1 MTDRFAKRVKTAGD
15 ACSKKKDKRSVAVG
29 RYIFVLILSSL
40 FFIPLSAQTT
50 EMETR
55 YNALAER
62 FDGRDKL
69 LQRDLKNYLQAY
81 PYTTFLDEVHFM
93 QGVLQVEKGHYK
105 QGLKILEPIDVK
117 ALTRAHQTD
126 YSFYR
131 GYAYLMMQEY
141 QRASIYFSQ
150 LGKSNSR
157 YTTRGTYYYAYC
169 MYKLERYDKAL
180 PALKSLE
187 DDPRYAKTVPYYLT
201 QIYYATGN
209 YEEAEARANALLREH
224 QEDLNNGELHRILGE
239 MSYLKE
245 DYNGAVEH
253 LKIYQK
259 SAAENKEELLRN
271 DMFMLGTAQYRLGQ
285 YDAAI
290 VSLKQVKQEQD
301 SISEAACLT
310 LGNAYVQLGR
320 PEQAKLSY
328 QAAAGYKIT
337 PAVAEEAAYN
347 YTLCTYQS
355 SSALGES
362 VRAFN
367 DFLTQYPAS
376 KYEGRI
382 YQLLSDAL
390 MQSKNYAAAIQTLDS
405 IPSPTPKMLQTK
417 QYLRYQLGA
426 DNFLQGKMQQSAD
439 WMTEVIKHDAE
450 SPQYTTEAYY
460 IRAEANYRLRNYA
473 SSEADLNTFFSR
485 PGVKRSANYSVA
497 RYLQGYTCFSQKQ
510 YDKARDAF
518 SAYIDAASATEP
530 TYADALNR
538 IGDCYFNGRQ
548 FPQAISY
555 YSQVANLQAS
565 GTDYALFQK
574 GYALG
579 LQHKY
584 SEKISV
590 LRDLVNR
597 YPKSDYAD
605 DGVYEIARAQLQQD
619 DERGAITTYE
629 QLLSTYP
636 HSTLARKASLERAM
650 LFRNLGQNDQAIA
663 AYRQTIEKYPATEE
677 AYTALDALQALYIE
691 SGNVDEFL
699 TYSKNLAKMNMNV
712 TTAEDSLLYA
722 AAEMQYMQAAYQKA
736 TVSLNNYITQYCA
749 GGRYCTTARYYL
761 ADSYYR
767 LGKTTE
773 ALGQYVV
780 LAEMNANPYQEEA
793 AMRVAEICYDKGDW
807 KGALD
812 GFYRMH
818 ALASTRENTTIARLG
833 ILRCS
838 RQLGR
843 HQAAIDIAGQLL
855 SDTPVSDETKAEAMY
870 GRAKAYIALNQ
881 WTKAQPDLKDLAKE
895 VRTEQGAE
903 AKYLLAQSYFEAG
916 DTESAE
922 AQVMEFTQMNT
933 QQQYWLARALVLL
946 SDINRTRGEYFQ
958 ARQYLLVLQQ
968 NYTIKG
974 DDIPALV
981 SARLAELD
989 KIEQPVEKEVN
1000 DEEE

>member
-1 MTDRFAKRVKTAGD
+1 MRKSIQLGILGLLGFLG
-15 ACSKKKDKRSVAVG
+15 
-29 RYIFVLILSSL
+29 VLVS
-40 FFIPLSAQTT
+40 PLSAQTT
-50 EMETR
+50 EMETH
-55 YNALAER
+55 YKALEAR

-69 LQRDLKNYLQAY
+69 LQRDLKDYLQAY

-105 QGLKILEPIDVK
+105 QGLKILEPIDIK
-117 ALTRAHQTD
+117 ALTRPHQTD

-150 LGKSNSR
+150 LSKGNSR

-180 PALKSLE
+180 PALKALE
-187 DDPRYAKTVPYYLT
+187 NDPQYSKTVPYYLT
-201 QIYYATGN
+201 QIYYATGD
-209 YEEAEARANALLREH
+209 YEEAEARANTLLREYP
-224 QEDLNNGELHRILGE
+224 ESLNNNELHRILGE
-239 MSYLKE
+239 MAYMKK
-245 DYNGAVEH
+245 DYRGAADH
-253 LKIYQK
+253 LAKYRK
-259 SAAENKEELLRN
+259 AAAENKEELLRS
-271 DMFMLGTAQYRLGQ
+271 DMFMLGTAQYQLGE
-285 YDAAI
+285 YEAA
-290 VSLKQVKQEQD
+290 VSSLKQVKQEQD

-310 LGNAYVQLGR
+310 MGNAYVQLGQ

-337 PAVAEEAAYN
+337 PSVAEEAAYN

-367 DFLTQYPAS
+367 DFLNQFPDS
-376 KYEGRI
+376 KYEGKV

-405 IPSPTPKMLQTK
+405 IPNPTPKMRETK

-426 DNFLQGKMQQSAD
+426 DHFLQGKMQQSAE

-450 SPQYTTEAYY
+450 SSKYTTEAYY
-460 IRAEANYRLRNYA
+460 VRAEANYRLRNYA
-473 SSEADLNTFFSR
+473 ASEQDLNTFFSR
-485 PGVKRSANYSVA
+485 PGAKGSENYSIA
-497 RYLQGYTCFSQKQ
+497 RYLQGYTYFSQKQ
-510 YDKARDAF
+510 YDKARNAF
-518 SAYIDAASATEP
+518 ISYIDAALATET

-538 IGDCYFNGRQ
+538 IGDCYFNARQ

-555 YSQVANLQAS
+555 YSQVANLQAA

-590 LRDLVNR
+590 LNDLVKR

-619 DERGAITTYE
+619 DERGAIATYE
-629 QLLSTYP
+629 QLLSAYP

-650 LFRNLGQNDQAIA
+650 LFRNLNQNDQAIA
-663 AYRQTIEKYPATEE
+663 AYRQTIERYPATEE
-677 AYTALDALQALYIE
+677 AYTALDALQALYVE
-691 SGNVDEFL
+691 SGNVDEYL
-699 TYSKNLAKMNMNV
+699 TYSKTLAKMNMNV

-722 AAEMQYMQAAYQKA
+722 AAEMQYMQASYQKA
-736 TVSLNNYITQYCA
+736 TVSLSNYITQYCA
-749 GGRYCTTARYYL
+749 GGRYCTVARYYL

-767 LGKTTE
+767 LGKTSE
-773 ALGQYVV
+773 ALAQYIV

-793 AMRVAEICYDKGDW
+793 ATRVAEICYDKGDW

-838 RQLGR
+838 QQLGR
-843 HQAAIDIAGQLL
+843 HQAAIDIAEQLL
-855 SDTPVSDETKAEAMY
+855 SDTPVSDETKAEALY
-870 GRAKAYIALNQ
+870 GRAKAYIALGQ
-881 WTKAQPDLKDLAKE
+881 WSKAQPDLKILARE
-895 VRTEQGAE
+895 VRTPQGAE
-903 AKYLLAQSYFEAG
+903 AKYLLAQSYYEAK
-916 DTESAE
+916 DLDAAES
-922 AQVMEFTQMNT
+922 QVMEFTQMNT

-946 SDINRTRGEYFQ
+946 SDINRSRGEYFQ

-968 NYTIKG
+968 NYLIKG
-974 DDIPALV
+974 DDIPALI

>member
-1 MTDRFAKRVKTAGD
+1 MRKSIQLGILGLLGFLG
-15 ACSKKKDKRSVAVG
+15 
-29 RYIFVLILSSL
+29 VLVS
-40 FFIPLSAQTT
+40 PLSAQTT
-50 EMETR
+50 EMETH
-55 YNALAER
+55 YKALEAR

-69 LQRDLKNYLQAY
+69 LQRDLKDYLQAY

-105 QGLKILEPIDVK
+105 QGLKILEPIDIK
-117 ALTRAHQTD
+117 ALTRPHQTD

-150 LGKSNSR
+150 LSKGNSR

-180 PALKSLE
+180 PALKALE
-187 DDPRYAKTVPYYLT
+187 NDPQYSKTVPYYLT
-201 QIYYATGN
+201 QIYYATGD
-209 YEEAEARANALLREH
+209 YEEAEARANTLLREH
-224 QEDLNNGELHRILGE
+224 PESLNNNELHRILGE
-239 MSYLKE
+239 MAYMKK
-245 DYNGAVEH
+245 DYRGAADH
-253 LKIYQK
+253 LAKYRK
-259 SAAENKEELLRN
+259 AAAENKEELLRS
-271 DMFMLGTAQYRLGQ
+271 DMFMLGTAQYQLGE
-285 YDAAI
+285 YEAA
-290 VSLKQVKQEQD
+290 VSSLKQVKQEQD

-310 LGNAYVQLGR
+310 MGNAYVQLGQ

-337 PAVAEEAAYN
+337 PSVAEEAAYN

-367 DFLTQYPAS
+367 DFLNQFPDS
-376 KYEGRI
+376 KYEGKV

-405 IPSPTPKMLQTK
+405 IPNPTPKMRETK

-426 DNFLQGKMQQSAD
+426 DHFLQGKMQQSAE

-450 SPQYTTEAYY
+450 SSKYTTEAYY
-460 IRAEANYRLRNYA
+460 VRAEANYRLRNYA
-473 SSEADLNTFFSR
+473 ASEQDLNTFFSR
-485 PGVKRSANYSVA
+485 PGAKGSENYSIA
-497 RYLQGYTCFSQKQ
+497 RYLQGYTYFSQKQ
-510 YDKARDAF
+510 YDKARNAF
-518 SAYIDAASATEP
+518 ISYIDAALATET

-538 IGDCYFNGRQ
+538 IGDCYFNARQ

-555 YSQVANLQAS
+555 YSQVANLQAA

-590 LRDLVNR
+590 LNDLVKR

-619 DERGAITTYE
+619 DERGAIATYE
-629 QLLSTYP
+629 QLLSAYP

-650 LFRNLGQNDQAIA
+650 LFRNLNQNDQAIA
-663 AYRQTIEKYPATEE
+663 AYRQTIERYPATEE
-677 AYTALDALQALYIE
+677 AYTALDALQALYVE
-691 SGNVDEFL
+691 SGNVDEYL
-699 TYSKNLAKMNMNV
+699 TYSKTLAKMNMNV

-722 AAEMQYMQAAYQKA
+722 AAEMQYMQASYQKA
-736 TVSLNNYITQYCA
+736 TVSLSNYITQYCA
-749 GGRYCTTARYYL
+749 GGRYCTVARYYL

-767 LGKTTE
+767 LGKTSE
-773 ALGQYVV
+773 ALAQYIV

-793 AMRVAEICYDKGDW
+793 ATRVAEICYDKGDW

-838 RQLGR
+838 QQLGR
-843 HQAAIDIAGQLL
+843 HQAAIDIADQLL
-855 SDTPVSDETKAEAMY
+855 SDTPVSDETKAEALY
-870 GRAKAYIALNQ
+870 GRAKAYIALGQ
-881 WTKAQPDLKDLAKE
+881 WSKAQPDLKILARE
-895 VRTEQGAE
+895 VRTPQGAE
-903 AKYLLAQSYFEAG
+903 AKYLLAQSYYEAR
-916 DTESAE
+916 DLDAAES
-922 AQVMEFTQMNT
+922 QVMEFTQMNT

-946 SDINRTRGEYFQ
+946 SDINRSRGEYFQ

-968 NYTIKG
+968 NYLIKG
-974 DDIPALV
+974 DDIPALI

-1000 DEEE
+1000 DEED

>member
-1 MTDRFAKRVKTAGD
+1 MRKSIQLGILGLLGFLG
-15 ACSKKKDKRSVAVG
+15 
-29 RYIFVLILSSL
+29 VLVS
-40 FFIPLSAQTT
+40 PLSAQTT
-50 EMETR
+50 EMETH
-55 YNALAER
+55 YKALEAR

-69 LQRDLKNYLQAY
+69 LQRDLKDYLQAY

-105 QGLKILEPIDVK
+105 QGLKILEPIDIK
-117 ALTRAHQTD
+117 ALTRPHQTD

-150 LGKSNSR
+150 LSKGNSR

-180 PALKSLE
+180 PALKALE
-187 DDPRYAKTVPYYLT
+187 NDPQYSKTVPYYLT
-201 QIYYATGN
+201 QIYYATGD
-209 YEEAEARANALLREH
+209 YEEAEARANTLLREH
-224 QEDLNNGELHRILGE
+224 PESLNNNELHRILGE
-239 MSYLKE
+239 MAYMKK
-245 DYNGAVEH
+245 DYRGATDH
-253 LKIYQK
+253 LAKYRK
-259 SAAENKEELLRN
+259 AAAENKEELLRS
-271 DMFMLGTAQYRLGQ
+271 DMFMLGTAQYQLGE
-285 YDAAI
+285 YEAA
-290 VSLKQVKQEQD
+290 VSSLKQVKQEQD

-310 LGNAYVQLGR
+310 MGNAYVQLGQ

-337 PAVAEEAAYN
+337 PSVAEEAAYN

-367 DFLTQYPAS
+367 DFLNQFPDS
-376 KYEGRI
+376 KYEGKV

-405 IPSPTPKMLQTK
+405 IPNPTPKMRETK

-426 DNFLQGKMQQSAD
+426 DHFLQGKMQQSAE

-450 SPQYTTEAYY
+450 SSKYTTEAYY
-460 IRAEANYRLRNYA
+460 VRAEANYRLRNYA
-473 SSEADLNTFFSR
+473 ASEQDLNTFFSR
-485 PGVKRSANYSVA
+485 PGAKGSENYSIA
-497 RYLQGYTCFSQKQ
+497 RYLQGYTYFSQKQ
-510 YDKARDAF
+510 YDKARNAF
-518 SAYIDAASATEP
+518 ISYIDAALATET

-538 IGDCYFNGRQ
+538 IGDCYFNARQ

-555 YSQVANLQAS
+555 YSQVANLQAA

-590 LRDLVNR
+590 LNDLVKR

-605 DGVYEIARAQLQQD
+605 DGVYETARAQLQQD
-619 DERGAITTYE
+619 DERGAIATYE
-629 QLLSTYP
+629 QLLSAYP

-650 LFRNLGQNDQAIA
+650 LFRNLNQNDQAIA
-663 AYRQTIEKYPATEE
+663 AYRQTIERYPATEE
-677 AYTALDALQALYIE
+677 AYTALDALQALYVE
-691 SGNVDEFL
+691 SGNVDEYL
-699 TYSKNLAKMNMNV
+699 TYSKTLAKMNMNV

-722 AAEMQYMQAAYQKA
+722 AAEMQYMQASYQKA
-736 TVSLNNYITQYCA
+736 TVSLSNYITQYCA
-749 GGRYCTTARYYL
+749 GGRYCTVARYYL

-767 LGKTTE
+767 LGKTSE
-773 ALGQYVV
+773 ALAQYIV

-793 AMRVAEICYDKGDW
+793 ATRVAEICYDKGDW

-838 RQLGR
+838 QQLGR
-843 HQAAIDIAGQLL
+843 HQAAIDIADQLL
-855 SDTPVSDETKAEAMY
+855 SDTPVSDETKAEALY
-870 GRAKAYIALNQ
+870 GRAKAYIALGQ
-881 WTKAQPDLKDLAKE
+881 WSKAQPDLKILARE
-895 VRTEQGAE
+895 VRTPQGAE
-903 AKYLLAQSYFEAG
+903 AKYLLAQSYYEAK
-916 DTESAE
+916 DLDAAES
-922 AQVMEFTQMNT
+922 QVMEFTQMNT

-946 SDINRTRGEYFQ
+946 SDINRSRGEYFQ

-968 NYTIKG
+968 NYLIKG
-974 DDIPALV
+974 DDIPALI

-1000 DEEE
+1000 DEED

>member
-1 MTDRFAKRVKTAGD
+1 MPLNKIFDISTY
-15 ACSKKKDKRSVAVG
+15 
-29 RYIFVLILSSL
+29 RYIGISIVFCLLSLSEAV
-40 FFIPLSAQTT
+40 FTPLSAQTT

-55 YNALAER
+55 YNALAAR

-69 LQRDLKNYLQAY
+69 LQRDLKDYLQAY
-81 PYTTFLDEVHFM
+81 PYTTFTDEVHFM

-105 QGLKILEPIDVK
+105 QGLKILEPIDIK
-117 ALTRAHQTD
+117 ALSRAHQTD

-141 QRASIYFSQ
+141 QRASIYFNQ
-150 LGKSNSR
+150 LSKGDSR
-157 YTTRGTYYYAYC
+157 YTTRGAYYYAYC

-187 DDPRYAKTVPYYLT
+187 NDPQYSKTVPYYLT
-201 QIYYATGN
+201 QIYYATGD
-209 YEEAEARANALLREH
+209 YEEAESRANALLHEH
-224 QEDLNNGELHRILGE
+224 PESLNNNELHRILGE
-239 MSYLKE
+239 MAYRKK
-245 DYNGAVEH
+245 DYR
-253 LKIYQK
+253 
-259 SAAENKEELLRN
+259 SAADHLALYRKAATENKEELLRS
-271 DMFMLGTAQYRLGQ
+271 DMFMLGTAQYQLGE
-285 YDAAI
+285 YEAA
-290 VSLKQVKQEQD
+290 VGSLKQVKQEQD
-301 SISEAACLT
+301 SLSEAACLT
-310 LGNAYVQLGR
+310 MGNAYVQLGQ

-367 DFLTQYPAS
+367 DFLTQYPDS
-376 KYEGRI
+376 KYEGKV

-405 IPSPTPKMLQTK
+405 IPNPTPKMRETK

-426 DNFLQGKMQQSAD
+426 DNFLQGKMQQSVD
-439 WMTEVIKHDAE
+439 WMNEVAAHASE
-450 SPQYTTEAYY
+450 SDKYTTEAYY

-473 SSEADLNTFFSR
+473 ACEQDLNAFFA
-485 PGVKRSANYSVA
+485 RSDARRSENYSIA
-497 RYLQGYTCFSQKQ
+497 RYLQGYTYFSQKQ
-510 YDKARDAF
+510 YDQARNAF
-518 SAYIDAASATEP
+518 TTYIDAAMATEP
-530 TYADALNR
+530 MYADALNR
-538 IGDCYFNGRQ
+538 IGDCYFNARQ
-548 FPQAISY
+548 FQQAISY

-584 SEKISV
+584 SDKISV
-590 LRDLVNR
+590 LRDLVKR

-605 DGVYEIARAQLQQD
+605 DGIYEIARAQLQQE
-619 DERGAITTYE
+619 DERSAIATYE

-663 AYRQTIEKYPATEE
+663 AYRQTIERYPATEE
-677 AYTALDALQALYIE
+677 AYTALDALQALYVE
-691 SGNVDEFL
+691 SGNVDEYL
-699 TYSKNLAKMNMNV
+699 AYTKNLGKINMNV

-722 AAEMQYMQAAYQKA
+722 AAEMQYMQASYQKA
-736 TVSLNNYITQYCA
+736 TVSLTNYISQYCA
-749 GGRYCTTARYYL
+749 GGRYCTVARYYL

-767 LGKTTE
+767 LGKTSE
-773 ALGQYVV
+773 ALAQYQV
-780 LAEMNANPYQEEA
+780 LAELNANPYQEEA
-793 AMRVAEICYDKGDW
+793 ATRVAEICYDKGDW
-807 KGALD
+807 KGALE

-838 RQLGR
+838 QQLGR
-843 HQAAIDIAGQLL
+843 HQAVIDIAEQLL
-855 SDTPVSDETKAEAMY
+855 SDTPVSDETKTEALY

-881 WTKAQPDLKDLAKE
+881 WSKAQPDLKTLAKE
-895 VRTEQGAE
+895 VRTPQGAE
-903 AKYLLAQSYFEAG
+903 AKYLLAESYYEAK
-916 DTESAE
+916 DLEEAE
-922 AQVMEFTQMNT
+922 AQVMEFTRMNT
-933 QQQYWLARALVLL
+933 QQQYWLAKALILL
-946 SDINRTRGEYFQ
+946 SDINRSRGEYFQ

-968 NYTIKG
+968 NYMIQG
-974 DDIPALV
+974 DDIPALIT
-981 SARLAELD
+981 ARLAELD
-989 KIEQPVEKEVN
+989 KIEQPEEKEVN

>member
-1 MTDRFAKRVKTAGD
+1 MRKSIQLGILGLLGFLG
-15 ACSKKKDKRSVAVG
+15 
-29 RYIFVLILSSL
+29 VLVS
-40 FFIPLSAQTT
+40 PLSAQTT
-50 EMETR
+50 EMETH
-55 YNALAER
+55 YKALEAR

-69 LQRDLKNYLQAY
+69 LQRDLKDYLQAY

-105 QGLKILEPIDVK
+105 QGLKILEPIDIK
-117 ALTRAHQTD
+117 ALTRPHQTD

-150 LGKSNSR
+150 LSKGNSR

-180 PALKSLE
+180 PALKALE
-187 DDPRYAKTVPYYLT
+187 NDPQYSKTVPYYLT
-201 QIYYATGN
+201 QIYYATGD
-209 YEEAEARANALLREH
+209 YEEAEARANTLLREH
-224 QEDLNNGELHRILGE
+224 PESLNNNELHRILGE
-239 MSYLKE
+239 MAYMKK
-245 DYNGAVEH
+245 DYRGAADQ
-253 LKIYQK
+253 LAKYRK
-259 SAAENKEELLRN
+259 AAAENKEELLRS
-271 DMFMLGTAQYRLGQ
+271 DMFMLGTAQYQLGE
-285 YDAAI
+285 YEAA
-290 VSLKQVKQEQD
+290 VSSLKQVKQEHD

-310 LGNAYVQLGR
+310 MGNAYVQLGQ

-337 PAVAEEAAYN
+337 PSVAEEAAYN

-367 DFLTQYPAS
+367 DFLNQFPDS
-376 KYEGRI
+376 KYEGKV

-405 IPSPTPKMLQTK
+405 IPNPTPKMRETK

-426 DNFLQGKMQQSAD
+426 DHFLQGKMQQSAE

-450 SPQYTTEAYY
+450 SSKYTTEAYY
-460 IRAEANYRLRNYA
+460 VRAEANYRLRNYA
-473 SSEADLNTFFSR
+473 ASEQDLNTFFSR
-485 PGVKRSANYSVA
+485 PGAKGSENYSIA
-497 RYLQGYTCFSQKQ
+497 RYLQGYTYFSQKQ
-510 YDKARDAF
+510 YDKARNAF
-518 SAYIDAASATEP
+518 ISYIDAALATET

-538 IGDCYFNGRQ
+538 IGDCYFNARQ

-555 YSQVANLQAS
+555 YSQVANLQAA

-590 LRDLVNR
+590 LNDLVKR

-619 DERGAITTYE
+619 DERGAIATYE
-629 QLLSTYP
+629 QLLSAYP

-650 LFRNLGQNDQAIA
+650 LFRNLNQNDQAIA
-663 AYRQTIEKYPATEE
+663 AYRQTIERYPATEE
-677 AYTALDALQALYIE
+677 AYTALDALQALYVE
-691 SGNVDEFL
+691 SGNVDEYL
-699 TYSKNLAKMNMNV
+699 TYSKTLAKMNMNV

-722 AAEMQYMQAAYQKA
+722 AAEMQYMQASYQKA
-736 TVSLNNYITQYCA
+736 TVSLSNYITQYCA
-749 GGRYCTTARYYL
+749 GGRYCTVARYYL

-767 LGKTTE
+767 LGKTSE
-773 ALGQYVV
+773 ALAQYIV

-793 AMRVAEICYDKGDW
+793 ATRVAEICYDKGDW

-838 RQLGR
+838 QQLGR
-843 HQAAIDIAGQLL
+843 HQAAIDIAEQLL
-855 SDTPVSDETKAEAMY
+855 SDTPVSDETKAEALY
-870 GRAKAYIALNQ
+870 GRAKAYIALGQ
-881 WTKAQPDLKDLAKE
+881 WSKAQPDLKILARE
-895 VRTEQGAE
+895 VRTPQGAE
-903 AKYLLAQSYFEAG
+903 AKYLLAQSYYEAK
-916 DTESAE
+916 DLDAAES
-922 AQVMEFTQMNT
+922 QVMEFTQINT

-946 SDINRTRGEYFQ
+946 SDINRSRGEYFQ

-968 NYTIKG
+968 NYLIKG
-974 DDIPALV
+974 DDIPALI

>member
-1 MTDRFAKRVKTAGD
+1 MRKSIQLGILGLLGFLG
-15 ACSKKKDKRSVAVG
+15 
-29 RYIFVLILSSL
+29 VLVS
-40 FFIPLSAQTT
+40 PLSAQTT
-50 EMETR
+50 EMETH
-55 YNALAER
+55 YKALEAR

-69 LQRDLKNYLQAY
+69 LQRDLKDYLQAY

-105 QGLKILEPIDVK
+105 QGLKILEPIDIK
-117 ALTRAHQTD
+117 ALTRPHQTD

-150 LGKSNSR
+150 LSKGNSR

-180 PALKSLE
+180 PALKALE
-187 DDPRYAKTVPYYLT
+187 NDPQYSKTVPYYLT
-201 QIYYATGN
+201 QIYYATGD
-209 YEEAEARANALLREH
+209 YEEAEARANTLLREH
-224 QEDLNNGELHRILGE
+224 SESLNNNELHRILGE
-239 MSYLKE
+239 MAYMKK
-245 DYNGAVEH
+245 DYRGAADQ
-253 LKIYQK
+253 LAKYRK
-259 SAAENKEELLRN
+259 AAAENKEELLRS
-271 DMFMLGTAQYRLGQ
+271 DMFMLGTAQYQLGE
-285 YDAAI
+285 YEAA
-290 VSLKQVKQEQD
+290 VSSLKQVKQEQD

-310 LGNAYVQLGR
+310 MGNAYVQLGQ

-337 PAVAEEAAYN
+337 PSVAEEAAYN

-367 DFLTQYPAS
+367 DFLNQFPDS
-376 KYEGRI
+376 KYEGKV

-405 IPSPTPKMLQTK
+405 IPNPTPKMRETK

-426 DNFLQGKMQQSAD
+426 DNFLQGKMQQSAE

-450 SPQYTTEAYY
+450 SSKYTTEAYY
-460 IRAEANYRLRNYA
+460 VRAEANYRLRNYA
-473 SSEADLNTFFSR
+473 ASEQDLNTFFSR
-485 PGVKRSANYSVA
+485 PGAKGSENYSIA
-497 RYLQGYTCFSQKQ
+497 RYLQGYTYFSQKQ
-510 YDKARDAF
+510 YDKARNAF
-518 SAYIDAASATEP
+518 ISYIDAALATET

-538 IGDCYFNGRQ
+538 IGDCYFNARQ

-555 YSQVANLQAS
+555 YSQVANLQAA

-590 LRDLVNR
+590 LNDLVKR

-619 DERGAITTYE
+619 DERGAIATYE
-629 QLLSTYP
+629 QLLSAYP

-650 LFRNLGQNDQAIA
+650 LFRNLNQNDQAIA
-663 AYRQTIEKYPATEE
+663 AYRQTIERYPATEE
-677 AYTALDALQALYIE
+677 AYTALDALQALYVE
-691 SGNVDEFL
+691 SGNVDEYL
-699 TYSKNLAKMNMNV
+699 TYSKTLAKMNMNV

-722 AAEMQYMQAAYQKA
+722 AAEMQYMQASYQKA
-736 TVSLNNYITQYCA
+736 TVSLSNYITQYCA
-749 GGRYCTTARYYL
+749 GGRYCTVARYYL

-767 LGKTTE
+767 LGKTSE
-773 ALGQYVV
+773 ALAQYIV

-793 AMRVAEICYDKGDW
+793 ATRVAEICYDKGDW

-838 RQLGR
+838 QQLGR
-843 HQAAIDIAGQLL
+843 HQAAIDIADQLL
-855 SDTPVSDETKAEAMY
+855 SDTPVSDETKAEALY
-870 GRAKAYIALNQ
+870 GRAKAYIALGQ
-881 WTKAQPDLKDLAKE
+881 WSKAQPDLKILARE
-895 VRTEQGAE
+895 VRTPQGAE
-903 AKYLLAQSYFEAG
+903 AKYLLAQSYYEAK
-916 DTESAE
+916 DLDAAES
-922 AQVMEFTQMNT
+922 QVMEFTQMNT

-946 SDINRTRGEYFQ
+946 SDINRSRGEYFQ

-968 NYTIKG
+968 NYLIKG
-974 DDIPALV
+974 DDIPALI

-1000 DEEE
+1000 DEED